1 MFSLSVPHAPRG
13 LPVQVCFAI
22 DADGI
27 LKVSAKEKTSGNK
40 KDITITNE
48 NGRLSSE
55 EIGRMIQEAENFK
68 AEDMKFKKKVKAINA
83 LDDYLNHVRKI
94 MKDNCVSSMLTPVDK
109 ILIDSAMIKGKS
121 LIDGN
126 KQEDTFV
133 FVDFLKELESIF
145 GSALNKINK
154 GYSGEES
161 DSDS

>member
-1 MFSLSVPHAPRG
+1 LCL

-27 LKVSAKEKTSGNK
+27 LNVSAEEETSSNK

-48 NGRLSSE
+48 NGRLSRE
-55 EIGRMIQEAENFK
+55 EIDRMIQEAENFK

-83 LDDYLNHVRKI
+83 LDDYLYHVRKI
-94 MKDNCVSSMLTPVDK
+94 MKDNSVSSMLTSVDK
-109 ILIDSAMIKGKS
+109 ILIDSAMIKGKC

-126 KQEDTFV
+126 QKEDTSV
-133 FVDFLKELESIF
+133 FVDILKELESIF

-154 GYSGEES
+154 GYTDEES